1 MQVIYLFAFFIL
13 GTLLGSFYTV
23 VGTRLPKNED
33 FIKTR
38 SYCDNCHHKLSLL
51 DMIPI
56 VSYLLLKK
64 RCRYCHAKINNLST
78 YMEIFTGVL
87 FGLSYYVFGLS
98 YELFIALGIISL
110 LIILSVSDISYM
122 IIPDEVLI
130 FFSGYFIIINTLKS
144 GIIPSLASIASG
156 LIMFGF
162 MYLIMLMGNFLFKK
176 ESLGGGDIKL
186 MFVVG
191 LVLHPFL
198 GLMVIFIASFI
209 ALPISLLI
217 LIQKKQNIV
226 PFGPFLL
233 MGFTF
238 MYFTQINID
247 MIVEFIRSF

>member
-176 ESLGGGDIKL
+176 
-186 MFVVG
+186 
-191 LVLHPFL
+191 
-198 GLMVIFIASFI
+198 
-209 ALPISLLI
+209 
-217 LIQKKQNIV
+217 
-226 PFGPFLL
+226 
-233 MGFTF
+233 
-238 MYFTQINID
+238 
-247 MIVEFIRSF
+247 